1 MLQDPQLTD
10 KCELKVYNLTIK
22 YIHEI
27 FSPPP
32 TPQHVRMSIPV
43 LSPTPPTTISTLN
56 PVKYS
61 YFWREIYQDFSKY
74 SFKPETSILRLEII
88 ISAKKK

>member
-27 FSPPP
+27 FSLSPP
-32 TPQHVRMSIPV
+32 TPHNM
-43 LSPTPPTTISTLN
+43 
-56 PVKYS
+56 
-61 YFWREIYQDFSKY
+61 
-74 SFKPETSILRLEII
+74 
-88 ISAKKK
+88 